1 MKFILL
7 IRQQSGSRHVK
18 DLLYRSQRLALRR
31 AMLAKWLIKKLRE
44 RNDCTFVLVYLS
56 TFQSY
61 SMQAQSPKGRHEQQ
75 HYSIEW
81 RLREQNWSS
90 LSTHTHPFNGPFFGS
105 TQVSRTAGTRKV
117 KRMWILVKQETV
129 TGSGISRAI
138 CKSAPRSR
146 QITTPAPHHS
156 VFYRPY
162 ALPATQ
168 PTASKHWRQSLSITS
183 KCIFCTV
190 S

>member
-44 RNDCTFVLVYLS
+44 RNDGTFVLVYLS

-61 SMQAQSPKGRHEQQ
+61 SMQAQSPKGRHERQ

-90 LSTHTHPFNGPFFGS
+90 LSTHTHTRLMALFSGLP
-105 TQVSRTAGTRKV
+105 RWAGTRKV

-129 TGSGISRAI
+129 TGSGISWV